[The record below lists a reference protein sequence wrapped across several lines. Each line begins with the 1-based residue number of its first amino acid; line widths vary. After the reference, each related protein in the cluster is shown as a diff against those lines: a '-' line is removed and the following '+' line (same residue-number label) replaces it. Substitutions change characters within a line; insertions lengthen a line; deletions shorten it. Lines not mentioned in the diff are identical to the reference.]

1 MVWLGISSQI
11 LKRRPTPLYFSAMN
25 FTTHVMF
32 GLLVGAIF
40 FGKPEIIILIGIGSA
55 IPDMDREYGFFRRDS
70 FRDKQIHRALFHN
83 FISIGILYL
92 INPFLGIGAFLH
104 TLLDALTT
112 AKDRGIEWLFPFTR
126 LVKHALY
133 DEEMRKLN
141 VPPNKKIVF
150 YQNDLIA
157 DARKSDQDLQET
169 KPVPWRRTYG
179 PALSSRLLDQGVGV
193 GSLFLFI
200 YLLVLSGLGI
210 HQFIDLSAS
219 HIPSNVAIPL
229 VIGAAGIVVEL
240 LSGELDRRRS
250 EMHKERHPI
259 VYHVLFY
266 VSLALM
272 VLAVAIGAVL
282 SPAYVNYV
290 VFGELPYIIG
300 GAIVA
305 FAAAS
310 FILLVRPHR
319 RIKKEAANDPS
330 II

>member
-1 MVWLGISSQI
+1 
-11 LKRRPTPLYFSAMN
+11 MN

-32 GLLVGAIF
+32 GLLVGTIF
-40 FGKPEIIILIGIGSA
+40 FGGKPEIILLVGIGSA

-83 FISIGILYL
+83 FVSIGVLYL

-141 VPPNKKIVF
+141 VPADKKVVF

-157 DARKSDQDLQET
+157 DARKSDKDLQET
-169 KPVPWRRTYG
+169 KPSPWRRTYG
-179 PALSSRLLDQGVGV
+179 PALSSALLDQAVGL
-193 GSLFLFI
+193 GSLLLFV
-200 YLLVLSGLGI
+200 YLLILSKLGI
-210 HQFIDLSAS
+210 HQFIDLSATR
-219 HIPSNVAIPL
+219 IPNNVAIPL
-229 VIGAAGIVVEL
+229 VIGMAGIVIEL
-240 LSGELDRRRS
+240 MSGEIDRRRS
-250 EMHKERHPI
+250 EKRKERHPI
-259 VYHVLFY
+259 VYHFLFY
-266 VSLALM
+266 LSIALM
-272 VLAVAIGAVL
+272 IVALIIGGI
-282 SPAYVNYV
+282 SNPSYVQNV
-290 VFGELPYIIG
+290 VFNELPYVIG
-300 GAIVA
+300 GALIA

-310 FILLVRPHR
+310 FILIVRPR
-319 RIKKEAANDPS
+319 DRMKKEDVEQPS